1 MIRIR
6 LALSGILAAAAGI
19 AAGHLVAGFVDPA
32 TSPVLTIGST
42 VIDLTPTPVK
52 EWAVARF
59 GTSDKPILLGSVV
72 LVTLVVAALIG
83 LLARRRRVLATGLL
97 GLLVLVT
104 GAAAVTRPTF
114 APIDLLPAAV
124 TLVAGLGAFWWLTG
138 LALALDRD
146 RAASAD
152 SAARGTTSSGAAPSG
167 TAAPRSTARRAFV
180 GGALAVAALSVLA
193 AAGGQLRAGAQ
204 AARRLVLPRPADP
217 APAFPAG
224 LEAKVPGITALRTPN
239 DAFYRVDT
247 NLAVPR
253 VDADRWT
260 LEVDGMVERPFSL
273 SFEELSAMP
282 LIERDITMTCVSNEV
297 GGGYVGA
304 ARWLGVRLSDVL
316 DRAGISGAPDQ
327 VLSTAVDGFTI
338 STPLGVVRDGRDAM
352 IAIGMN
358 GTQLPEAHGFPA
370 RLITPG
376 LYGFVGAT
384 KWLTR
389 LTLTT
394 YAAEQAYWTK
404 RQWATDAPIKT
415 SARVDTPR
423 PLSTIKAGRTA
434 IGGVA
439 WAQHRGVDTVEVR
452 IDDGAWQQ
460 TELGPEVTID
470 YWRQWYLPWD
480 ATPGPPPHRRA
491 CHRPRRHAPDRRA
504 RHALP
509 QRLQRHP
516 GGGGDRR
523 MSPSHRPDPRRKFSH
538 RPIRHHAGVEPPM
551 TVHHTATRSD

>member
-59 GTSDKPILLGSVV
+59 GTADKPILLGSVV
-72 LVTLVVAALIG
+72 LVTLVAAALIG
-83 LLARRRRVLATGLL
+83 LLARGRRVLATALL
-97 GLLVLVT
+97 GVLVLLT
-104 GAAAVTRPTF
+104 GAAALTRPTF
-114 APIDLLPAAV
+114 APVDLLPTLV

-138 LALALDRD
+138 LAVAGDRD
-146 RAASAD
+146 RGPAPDAERPDASRPTD
-152 SAARGTTSSGAAPSG
+152 RPH
-167 TAAPRSTARRAFV
+167 ARRAFL
-180 GGALAVAALSVLA
+180 GGALAVTALSVLA
-193 AAGGQLRAGAQ
+193 TAGGQLRAGAQ
-204 AARRLVLPRPADP
+204 AAKRLVLPRPADP

-224 LEAKVPGITALRTPN
+224 LEAKVPGITPLRTPN
-239 DAFYRVDT
+239 DTFYRVDT

-253 VDADRWT
+253 VDVDSWT
-260 LEVDGMVERPFSL
+260 LEIDGMVERPFSL
-273 SFEELSAMP
+273 TFDELASMP
-282 LIERDITMTCVSNEV
+282 LIERDITLTCVSNEV

-304 ARWLGVRLSDVL
+304 ARWLGVPLRDVL

-338 STPLGVVRDGRDAM
+338 STPLDVVRDGRDAM

-415 SARVDTPR
+415 SARIDTPR
-423 PLSTIKAGRTA
+423 PLSTIKAGKTA

-439 WAQHRGVDTVEVR
+439 WAQHRGVGKVEVR

-460 TELGPEVTID
+460 TELGPEVNID

-480 ATPGPPPHRRA
+480 AEPGLHRLAVRAVDRKGQPQIVERATPF
-491 CHRPRRHAPDRRA
+491 
-504 RHALP
+504 
-509 QRLQRHP
+509 
-516 GGGGDRR
+516 
-523 MSPSHRPDPRRKFSH
+523 PSGSSG
-538 RPIRHHAGVEPPM
+538 IQEVVVTVE
-551 TVHHTATRSD
+551 